1 MARRLPRGARERVA
15 LVVERLRAEYP
26 VAECALVHGSPLQ
39 LLVATILS
47 AQCTDERVNM
57 VTPRLFVRYPTVDA
71 LAGAGQEEVEEA
83 IRSTGFFRMKA
94 RAIRE
99 MCQDVVGRYGGEV
112 PARMEDLVTL
122 RGVGRKTANVVLGVA
137 FGVPGLPVDTHVTR
151 LVGRLRLSAATDAVT
166 IETDV
171 CSMVP
176 AAEWTDLS
184 LRLILH
190 GRRVCV
196 ARSPRCPTCV
206 LNDICPSAQLGPLRP
221 RRAVTA
227 AGARSPLQAAAPP
240 RPARAE
246 AAVAQRGAHATTRR
260 AASGSPSGS

>member
-1 MARRLPRGARERVA
+1 MARRRLPAGARARA
-15 LVVERLRAEYP
+15 LVVVDRLRAEYP
-26 VAECALVHGSPLQ
+26 QPECALVHESALQ

-47 AQCTDERVNM
+47 AQTTDERVNM
-57 VTPRLFVRYPTVDA
+57 VTPVLFARYPTARA
-71 LAGAGQEEVEEA
+71 LAEARQEDVEEV

-99 MCQDVVGRYGGEV
+99 MSEDVVVRFGGEV

-137 FGVPGLPVDTHVTR
+137 FGLPGFPVDTHVTR
-151 LVGRLRLSAATDAVT
+151 LTRRLRLTTATDPVE

-176 AAEWTDLS
+176 AEEWTDLS

-196 ARSPRCPTCV
+196 ARSPRCPQCV
-206 LNDICPSAQLGPLRP
+206 LNDICPSAELGPLRTQP
-221 RRAVTA
+221 AKRRPQATA
-227 AGARSPLQAAAPP
+227 RARRLRSP
-240 RPARAE
+240 
-246 AAVAQRGAHATTRR
+246 
-260 AASGSPSGS
+260 SPS

>member
-1 MARRLPRGARERVA
+1 MAAMSGRQLRVGRRHLPAGARARVA
-15 LVVERLRAEYP
+15 EVVERMRAEYP
-26 VAECALVHGSPLQ
+26 QAACALVHESPLQ

-57 VTPRLFVRYPTVDA
+57 VTPVLFARYPSATA
-71 LAGAGQEEVEEA
+71 LAEARQEELEEV

-94 RAIRE
+94 RALRE
-99 MCQDVVGRYGGEV
+99 MCQDVVGRFDGQV

-137 FGVPGLPVDTHVTR
+137 FGLPGFPVDTHVTR
-151 LVGRLRLSAATDAVT
+151 LAARLRLTAATNPVE

-171 CSMVP
+171 CAMVP
-176 AAEWTDLS
+176 AEEWTDLS

-196 ARSPRCPTCV
+196 ALSPRCPQCV
-206 LNDICPSAQLGPLRP
+206 LNDICPSAQLGPVRP
-221 RRAVTA
+221 RTSKNAVHATA
-227 AGARSPLQAAAPP
+227 RTPRPRSP
-240 RPARAE
+240 RVRR
-246 AAVAQRGAHATTRR
+246 RG
-260 AASGSPSGS
+260 S

>member
-1 MARRLPRGARERVA
+1 MPRRRLPPGARARVM
-15 LVVERLRAEYP
+15 VVVDRLRAEYP
-26 VAECALVHGSPLQ
+26 QAECALVHESPLQ

-47 AQCTDERVNM
+47 AQTTDERVNM
-57 VTPRLFVRYPTVDA
+57 VTPVLFERYPIAET
-71 LAGAGQEEVEEA
+71 LAEARQEDVEEI

-99 MCQDVVGRYGGEV
+99 MAQDVVGRFGGEV

-137 FGVPGLPVDTHVTR
+137 FGVAGFPVDTHVTR
-151 LVGRLRLSAATDAVT
+151 LTGRLRLTASTDPVE

-176 AAEWTDLS
+176 EEEWTNLS

-196 ARSPRCPTCV
+196 ARSPRCPQCV
-206 LNDICPSAQLGPLRP
+206 LNDICPSAQLGPLRVRTAN
-221 RRAVTA
+221 RRPQATA
-227 AGARSPLQAAAPP
+227 RARRLRSP
-240 RPARAE
+240 
-246 AAVAQRGAHATTRR
+246 
-260 AASGSPSGS
+260 SPS

>member
-1 MARRLPRGARERVA
+1 VLEVVA
-15 LVVERLRAEYP
+15 RLRAEYP
-26 VAECALVHGSPLQ
+26 EAICALVHASPLQ

-57 VTPRLFVRYPTVDA
+57 VTPVLFGRYPTVEM
-71 LAGAGQEEVEEA
+71 LAAVEQEELEEV

-94 RAIRE
+94 LAIRA
-99 MCQDVVGRYGGEV
+99 MAQDVVERYGGEV
-112 PARMEDLVTL
+112 PGRMEDLVTL
-122 RGVGRKTANVVLGVA
+122 RGVGRKTANVVLGVG

-151 LVGRLRLSAATDAVT
+151 LVARLRLSSATDAVE

-176 AAEWTDLS
+176 PREWTDLS

-196 ARSPRCPTCV
+196 ARSPRCPACV
-206 LNDICPSAQLGPLRP
+206 LNDICPSAQLGPVRP
-221 RRAVTA
+221 RPR
-227 AGARSPLQAAAPP
+227 AAPGRGRVRP
-240 RPARAE
+240 GPHATSRARPARSA
-246 AAVAQRGAHATTRR
+246 RG
-260 AASGSPSGS
+260 S

>member
-1 MARRLPRGARERVA
+1 MARRRHPPGARARA
-15 LVVERLRAEYP
+15 LEVVERLRGEYP
-26 VAECALVHGSPLQ
+26 QATCALVHESPLQ

-47 AQCTDERVNM
+47 AQCTDERVNL
-57 VTPRLFVRYPTVDA
+57 VTPVLFGRYPTAAA
-71 LAGAGQEEVEEA
+71 LAGARQEDVEEV

-99 MCQDVVGRYGGEV
+99 MAQDVVERFSGDV

-137 FGVPGLPVDTHVTR
+137 FGLPGFPVDTHVTR
-151 LVGRLRLSAATDAVT
+151 LCGRLRLTTAVDPVQ
-166 IETDV
+166 IEADV

-176 AAEWTDLS
+176 ESEWTDLS

-190 GRRVCV
+190 GRGVCV
-196 ARSPRCPTCV
+196 ARSPRCPRCV

-221 RRAVTA
+221 PPAKRR
-227 AGARSPLQAAAPP
+227 PQAAA
-240 RPARAE
+240 R
-246 AAVAQRGAHATTRR
+246 TRR
-260 AASGSPSGS
+260 LRSPSAS

>member
-1 MARRLPRGARERVA
+1 MRRRLPVGARDRA
-15 LVVERLRAEYP
+15 AAVVDRLRQEYP
-26 VAECALVHGSPLQ
+26 AAFCALVHQSPLQ

-47 AQCTDERVNM
+47 AQCTDERVNL
-57 VTPRLFVRYPTVDA
+57 VTPVLFARYPTVAA
-71 LAGAGQEEVEEA
+71 LASVAQEELEDVV
-83 IRSTGFFRMKA
+83 RSTGFFRMKA

-99 MCQDVVGRYGGEV
+99 MCQDLLERFDGEV

-151 LVGRLRLSAATDAVT
+151 LSARLRLTAATDPVE
-166 IETDV
+166 IERDV

-176 AAEWTDLS
+176 PVEWTDLS
-184 LRLILH
+184 LRLIIH

-196 ARSPRCPTCV
+196 ARAPRCPQCV

-221 RRAVTA
+221 TRTRRV
-227 AGARSPLQAAAPP
+227 PQAASTSRRPRGP
-240 RPARAE
+240 RPR
-246 AAVAQRGAHATTRR
+246 
-260 AASGSPSGS
+260 

>member
-1 MARRLPRGARERVA
+1 MVRRRLPAGARGRAAE
-15 LVVERLRAEYP
+15 VVTRLRSEYP
-26 VAECALVHGSPLQ
+26 EATTALIHESPLQ

-57 VTPRLFVRYPTVDA
+57 VTPVLFARYPSAPA
-71 LAGAGQEEVEEA
+71 LAEARQEELEEL

-99 MCQDVVGRYGGEV
+99 MSQDLVERFGGEV
-112 PARMEDLVTL
+112 PPRMEDLVSL

-151 LVGRLRLSAATDAVT
+151 LAARLRLTAATDPVE
-166 IETDV
+166 IERDI
-171 CSMVP
+171 CAMVP
-176 AAEWTDLS
+176 AEEWTALS

-190 GRRVCV
+190 GRNVCI
-196 ARSPRCPTCV
+196 ARSPRCPQCL

-221 RRAVTA
+221 RAPQ
-227 AGARSPLQAAAPP
+227 RS
-240 RPARAE
+240 R
-246 AAVAQRGAHATTRR
+246 HATARTVRPR
-260 AASGSPSGS
+260 SPSGS